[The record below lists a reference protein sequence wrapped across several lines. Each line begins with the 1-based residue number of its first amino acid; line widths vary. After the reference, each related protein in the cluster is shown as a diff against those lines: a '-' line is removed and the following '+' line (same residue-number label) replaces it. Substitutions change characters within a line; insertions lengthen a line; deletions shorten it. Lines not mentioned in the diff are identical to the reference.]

1 MASNSEIVE
10 KRCLSDLVDSIRS
23 KFQALKQKESNFQV
37 HQERYFKPILTKM
50 KEYSEKTQPKP
61 TSDNSFSNEQISQ
74 LLTLGDDKVFGIK
87 KFDGIWYLGTFPV
100 RFTPTEI
107 YVGEDKS
114 FKTSRGF
121 ISLLTRKEPTGYS
134 SSDLDC

>member
-50 KEYSEKTQPKP
+50 KEYSEKTLPKP
-61 TSDNSFSNEQISQ
+61 TSDISFSNE
-74 LLTLGDDKVFGIK
+74 
-87 KFDGIWYLGTFPV
+87 
-100 RFTPTEI
+100 
-107 YVGEDKS
+107 
-114 FKTSRGF
+114 
-121 ISLLTRKEPTGYS
+121 
-134 SSDLDC
+134 